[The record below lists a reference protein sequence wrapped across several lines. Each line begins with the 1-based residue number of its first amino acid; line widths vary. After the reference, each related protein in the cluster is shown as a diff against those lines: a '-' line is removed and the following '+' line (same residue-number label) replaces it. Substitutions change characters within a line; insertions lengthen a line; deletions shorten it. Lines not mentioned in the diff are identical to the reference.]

1 MSLQIRHETERT
13 GADSDERHRAHQRVQ
28 ARRDFVSHGVG
39 YVVVNAF
46 LVGVWALT
54 GAGYFWPGWVLLG
67 WGVLLSLD
75 AWKVFYQRPVTDAD
89 VEAEMQRHTPSP

>member
-1 MSLQIRHETERT
+1 MVIAVYLLRSRPCGMVYNRWSQVRLTERGT
-13 GADSDERHRAHQRVQ
+13 V
-28 ARRDFVSHGVG
+28 
-39 YVVVNAF
+39 
-46 LVGVWALT
+46 T

>member
-1 MSLQIRHETERT
+1 MSTLSEREQTSTGSSDYEQAHRHV
-13 GADSDERHRAHQRVQ
+13 D
-28 ARRDFVSHGVG
+28 RRRKFFGDLAA
-39 YVVVNAF
+39 YVLINAF
-46 LVGVWALT
+46 LIGVWAVT

-89 VEAEMQRHTPSP
+89 VEAEMQRHRPSS

>member
-1 MSLQIRHETERT
+1 MSTLSEREQTST
-13 GADSDERHRAHQRVQ
+13 GSFDYEQ
-28 ARRDFVSHGVG
+28 ARRRVVRRRKFFGDLAA
-39 YVVVNAF
+39 YVLINAF
-46 LVGVWALT
+46 LIGLWAVT

-89 VEAEMQRHTPSP
+89 VEAEMQRHRPSS